1 MYRKL
6 IHRKLILASASPRRR
21 ELLAQVGADFIVLPA
36 AGEERITKEQPQEAV
51 MELALQKA
59 MEVAER
65 IAKGEIPQTGDGM
78 LVLGADT
85 VVVCDGRI
93 LGKPRDEGD
102 AVEMLTR
109 LQGRT
114 HQVFTGV
121 ALIDMPGDGQRVSR
135 FYQET
140 QVEMF
145 PVSEAEILDYV
156 KSGEPMDKAG
166 AYGIQGRGVLLV
178 REIRGDY
185 SNVVGLPVA
194 ELYQRLGQ
202 LGIEISAKE

>member
-1 MYRKL
+1 MY
-6 IHRKLILASASPRRR
+6 RKLILASASPRRR
-21 ELLAQVGADFIVLPA
+21 ELLAQVGADFVVLPA
-36 AGEERITKEQPQEAV
+36 QGEEIITKEQPQEVV

-59 MEVAER
+59 MEVAYG
-65 IAKGEIPQTGDGM
+65 IAAEEPEEC

-85 VVVCDGRI
+85 VVVCDGDI
-93 LGKPRDEGD
+93 LGKPGDEAE
-102 AVEMLTR
+102 AVEMLKR
-109 LQGRT
+109 LRGRV

-121 ALIDMPGDGQRVSR
+121 ALIDVTREGQRVTQ

-145 PVSEAEILDYV
+145 PVSDAEILDYV

-166 AYGIQGRGVLLV
+166 AYGIQGRGILLV

-194 ELYQRLGQ
+194 ELYQKLKE

>member
-1 MYRKL
+1 M
-6 IHRKLILASASPRRR
+6 
-21 ELLAQVGADFIVLPA
+21 
-36 AGEERITKEQPQEAV
+36 
-51 MELALQKA
+51 
-59 MEVAER
+59 
-65 IAKGEIPQTGDGM
+65 
-78 LVLGADT
+78 
-85 VVVCDGRI
+85 VVCDGRI